1 VTTVPTNLDDAK
13 AQLRD
18 ARRKA
23 SPFVEHFARFGYAA
37 KGVVYVVVGALAA
50 MAAFGSARGDT
61 TGSRG
66 AMQTIAHQPYG
77 RVLLGIVAAGLA
89 GYALW
94 QFIRAIE
101 DPENEGN
108 DGKAIAKR
116 TGFFGS
122 GLIHFA
128 LVWYA
133 IGVVTGAAR
142 GGDDDSGARTW
153 SATAMHYPMGQ
164 WLVFLIG
171 CGIVCHG
178 LWQIVRAFKSNLGKR
193 LRLGHLEPRTCN
205 IVIGI
210 GRFGIAARGV
220 VFGVIGVFLAMA
232 AYHHNPD
239 EARGIAGALDAL
251 QRQPYGP
258 WLLGTVAVGV
268 IAYGVHQF
276 VTARYRQIVQA

>member
-1 VTTVPTNLDDAK
+1 MTTIPTNLEEAK
-13 AQLRD
+13 AHLRD

-23 SPFVEHFARFGYAA
+23 SPFVEKFARFGYAA

-50 MAAFGSARGDT
+50 MAAVGYGGET

-66 AMQTIAHQPYG
+66 AMQSIYQQPFG
-77 RVLLGIVAAGLA
+77 RLLLAVVAFGLT

-108 DGKAIAKR
+108 DAKAIVKR
-116 TGFFGS
+116 IGFFIS
-122 GLIHFA
+122 GTVHFA

-133 IGVVTGAAR
+133 IGVITGAAGT
-142 GGDDDSGARTW
+142 GGDDDRGAKTW
-153 SATAMHYPMGQ
+153 SATAMSYPMGR
-164 WLVFLIG
+164 WLVFLVG
-171 CGIVCHG
+171 CGFLGYGVYQLI
-178 LWQIVRAFKSNLGKR
+178 RAFQAKLSKR
-193 LRLGHLEPRTCN
+193 LHLGELDPRTCK
-205 IVIGI
+205 VVVSV

-220 VFGVIGVFLAMA
+220 VFSVIGVFLAIA
-232 AYHHNPD
+232 AYHHNPN
-239 EARGIAGALDAL
+239 EARGIAGALETL

-258 WLLGTVAVGV
+258 WLLGAVAIGL

-276 VTARYRQIVQA
+276 VTARYRRITPE